1 MNVPKDLNRTDDPLE
16 IFRRTT
22 RLIAEQQ
29 AAVDKTAA
37 MRALAVAALY
47 ARGYTYKQLASLLD
61 LSAPRVGQLVGSTDE
76 AAILALRA
84 WAEIERR
91 LAQIVDLTGGDTRSV
106 YRSAI
111 AVLSRSD
118 KFDDAALEDLEKIGR
133 IRNELIHARRDISPH
148 EAEILT
154 DKALYLNAL
163 LQVFLT
169 EETKRRK
176 QLDASEKVGRSID
189 WKASMVRVRW
199 EDLERT
205 PLYEDMVSV
214 LLSRLHPDA
223 ERIDGIGGDGGRD
236 VQLRT
241 PERLELFE
249 LKSFTGRITARSPNR
264 RRQIEES
271 LRTAARLRPDSWS
284 LVVPID
290 HNKEELK
297 WFDGLR
303 RIYPFPLRWYGRTW
317 LDGQMAAFPD
327 IQRYYIEGIRDEVL
341 ELLRQLNEEQSAL
354 GGGAVD
360 AIARFDRLRSR
371 LNELDPQ
378 YRFEL
383 IPGPA
388 EMAMTTFPQAAMYS
402 QRQGEHGPVTIAVIS
417 KYLDAARDRPIMV
430 KADLRFPETEI
441 GQEAAARFHA
451 FLDYGDPAIVDE
463 GNVQK
468 IDVNAPGGLGG
479 TLGRGTLQ
487 IGPLAADT
495 VFLLDA
501 RFRALNEGGS
511 QLASLPVRF
520 TTGHGGLRGRVI
532 TGQDATGVLHISVR
546 FDETERQVKVIVNV
560 RPVNGL
566 LPASLLAPLR
576 LARALRR
583 PNIAT
588 VTVAEGDLWDP
599 TPMPDLDL
607 VPSEYLELVE
617 QLARVQVETNTPFPL
632 PNEIDA
638 EDVAML
644 HRLVR
649 LFDGE
654 PLALRPDSMDFTLKP
669 GAQLP
674 WRADKEQ
681 EEGFLAL
688 ESEMSQTLMGEVV
701 PLGLCNIV
709 IGPSTFVEEAISDP
723 TLPPSHIRV
732 RLIPHAGA
740 RALLRRGPLMPKN
753 DAAAPKA
760 DAEY

>member
-1 MNVPKDLNRTDDPLE
+1 MNAPKDLDRLDDPLE

-22 RLIAEQQ
+22 HLIAEQR
-29 AAVDKTAA
+29 AVLDKTAA
-37 MRALAVAALY
+37 MRARAVAALY
-47 ARGYTYKQLASLLD
+47 ARGYTYRQLASLLE
-61 LSAPRVGQLVGSTDE
+61 LSAPRVGQLVGSADD
-76 AAILALRA
+76 AAILVLRA

-91 LAQIVDLTGGDTRSV
+91 LAQVVDLAGGDTRSV

-111 AVLSRSD
+111 AVLTRSN
-118 KFDDAALEDLEKIGR
+118 KFDDAAIADLGQIR
-133 IRNELIHARRDISPH
+133 HTRNELVHARLDMSPRD
-148 EAEILT
+148 AEIMA

-176 QLDASEKVGRSID
+176 QLDTSENVGRLID

-241 PERLELFE
+241 PQRLDLFE
-249 LKSFTGRITARSPNR
+249 LKSFVGRMAARGPNR
-264 RRQIEES
+264 RRQVEES
-271 LRTAARLRPDSWS
+271 LRTAARLQPDSWS

-297 WFDGLR
+297 WFDSLR
-303 RIYPFPLRWYGRTW
+303 REYPFPLRWYGRSW
-317 LDGQMAAFPD
+317 LDDKMAAFPD

-354 GGGAVD
+354 SGDAAD
-360 AIARFDRLRSR
+360 AIARLDRLRAR

-378 YRFEL
+378 YGFEL

-388 EMAMTTFPQAAMYS
+388 EMAIEAFPQAAMYS
-402 QRQGEHGPVTIAVIS
+402 QRQGEHGPVTIIVIP
-417 KYLDAARDRPIMV
+417 KYWDAFRDRPIMV
-430 KADLRFPETEI
+430 RADLRFPETEI

-463 GNVQK
+463 ENVQE
-468 IDVNAPGGLGG
+468 IDVDAPGGLGG
-479 TLGRGTLQ
+479 MLGRGTLRV
-487 IGPLAADT
+487 GPLPADSG
-495 VFLLDA
+495 FLLDA
-501 RFRALNEGGS
+501 RFRVLNEAGS

-520 TTGHGGLRGRVI
+520 TTGYGGLRGRTIV
-532 TGQDATGVLHISVR
+532 GQDATGVLHVSVR
-546 FDETERQVKVIVNV
+546 FDETTRQVKLDVNV
-560 RPVNGL
+560 RPVSGL
-566 LPASLLAPLR
+566 LPVSLLAPLR
-576 LARALRR
+576 LARALRS
-583 PNIAT
+583 PNTAT

-599 TPMPDLDL
+599 IPMPDLDL
-607 VPSEYLELVE
+607 ISGEYLELVE
-617 QLARVQVETNTPFPL
+617 QLVRVQIETNTSFPL
-632 PNEIDA
+632 PDEVDA

-644 HRLVR
+644 HRLIR

-654 PLALRPDSMDFTLKP
+654 PLALRPDSMDFTLKS
-669 GAQLP
+669 GAQRP
-674 WRADKEQ
+674 WRTNKEQ
-681 EEGFLAL
+681 EGFLAL
-688 ESEMSQTLMGEVV
+688 ESEASQPLMGEVI

-709 IGPSTFVEEAISDP
+709 IGPARFEEEAFPESA
-723 TLPPSHIRV
+723 LPPGHARV
-732 RLIPHAGA
+732 RLVPQSGA
-740 RALLRRGPLMPKN
+740 RALLRRGPLVPKH
-753 DAAAPKA
+753 DAAAPKSST
-760 DAEY
+760 EY